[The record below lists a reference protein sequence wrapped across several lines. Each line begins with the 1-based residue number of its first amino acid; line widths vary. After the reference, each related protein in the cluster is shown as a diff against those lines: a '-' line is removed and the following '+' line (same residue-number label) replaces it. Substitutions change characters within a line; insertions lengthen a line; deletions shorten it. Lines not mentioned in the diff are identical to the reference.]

1 MSTEEKIE
9 KIIEILDTIVNTDT
23 KSYSVR
29 QYLNGCIKELRG
41 EDD

>member
-9 KIIEILDTIVNTDT
+9 KIVEILDWVVNADP
-23 KSYSVR
+23 KENSLR